1 MEIQVLYYI
10 QYQLPIYVRWSAI
23 EKWCDEH
30 NITIERTNVNRIGKF
45 YGPNEH
51 NLWML
56 QYHNNLILLKEKEY
70 V

>member
-10 QYQLPIYVRWSAI
+10 QYQLPVYVRWEAI
-23 EKWCDEH
+23 EKYCYEH
-30 NITIERTNVNRIGKF
+30 NITVERTDINRIAKF
-45 YGPNEH
+45 YGSNEH

-56 QYHNNLILLKEKEY
+56 QYHNNLISVKENEY